1 MSFKKGD
8 PVIVVA
14 AGPENEGTVGKTGVV
29 VDDGALSGGDISV
42 KGIDHP
48 VTEAIKGFR
57 SYTPSQLRKA

>member
-29 VDDGALSGGDISV
+29 VDDGALSGGDIAV
-42 KGIDHP
+42 KGIDGR
-48 VTEAIKGFR
+48 VTEAIKGYR
-57 SYTPSQLRKA
+57 SYTPNQLRKA